1 MFFWEIKMKCYFYQC
16 YIYWYFI
23 SQCFSFCL
31 FLLLSSCMPPPIKK
45 NLYIS
50 KSHLTKI
57 IYGAGPFLAV
67 SSDYCTKSPAC
78 FPSISK
84 ICKFLPKFSN
94 ILLFFN
100 IPPLFFLFSEK
111 LHTCTYFLE

>member
-31 FLLLSSCMPPPIKK
+31 FLLLSSCMPPPPKK
-45 NLYIS
+45 KINLNIS

-67 SSDYCTKSPAC
+67 SSDYCTKSPAR

-84 ICKFLPKFSN
+84 FCKFLPKFSN
-94 ILLFFN
+94 ILHFFN
-100 IPPLFFLFSEK
+100 IPPFFLFFLK
-111 LHTCTYFLE
+111 NCTHALTF